1 VSRTRER
8 LLAGRYEL
16 ADPIATG
23 GMAEVFEATD
33 TRLGRSVAVKVL
45 REAIADRPE
54 MRERMH
60 QEVLLAARLHHPNV
74 VAVLD
79 GGVEDGHPF
88 LVMERLHGSTLADLL
103 GRRGRVDP
111 KTARAVGLQM
121 LAAVAAAHRLGIV
134 HRDIKPAN
142 VLRAPEGI
150 WKIAD
155 FGIATSLGDHTLTR
169 TGEILGSP
177 AYLAP
182 ERLMGRRATP
192 AADIY
197 AVGVVLYEALAGR
210 KPFDG
215 DDPWQV
221 ATAIRSGEFTPLDEL
236 RPGVPPQLVRAVE
249 RAMATDPADRFP
261 SADAFAAAIDGTDT
275 VGSSAT
281 TVIVPALDATR
292 VMPSALGSAGTVSPG
307 IPARPDRRRTMQI
320 AGMLAAVALLAVITL
335 GGALL
340 LGATTSTPPA
350 PSHLPA
356 ASSTSAAPSG
366 PPTGSPAPA
375 ATGRDDTH
383 GNGHGSGK
391 PGKGPKDH

>member
-33 TRLGRSVAVKVL
+33 TRLGRTVAVKVL

-54 MRERMH
+54 MRERMRA
-60 QEVLLAARLHHPNV
+60 EVLLAARLHHPNV

-103 GRRGRVDP
+103 HRRGRVDP

-134 HRDIKPAN
+134 HSDIKPGN

-155 FGIATSLGDHTLTR
+155 FGIATSLGDH
-169 TGEILGSP
+169 P
-177 AYLAP
+177 FLAP
-182 ERLMGRRATP
+182 ERLAGRRATP

-210 KPFDG
+210 KPFEG

-221 ATAIRSGEFTPLDEL
+221 AAATRLGECMPLDEL
-236 RPGVPPQLVRAVE
+236 RPGLPSQLVRAVE

-281 TVIVPALDATR
+281 TVIVPELDATR
-292 VMPSALGSAGTVSPG
+292 IMPSALGSVSPE
-307 IPARPDRRRTMQI
+307 IPARPDHRRTMQI

-335 GGALL
+335 VGALL

-356 ASSTSAAPSG
+356 ASSTSAAPSA
-366 PPTGSPAPA
+366 PATGSQAPV
-375 ATGRDDTH
+375 ATGGGDTH
-383 GNGHGSGK
+383 GNGHGGGK